1 MFVVEQ
7 HHEDRKKYL
16 CYQQLSLWKGDF
28 AETLKEAIK
37 NGTVNP
43 WLISMAPMVSPK

>member
-1 MFVVEQ
+1 MEK
-7 HHEDRKKYL
+7 KKYI
-16 CYQQLSLWKGDF
+16 CNQHISLWKGDI
-28 AETLKEAIK
+28 AETLRKAIK